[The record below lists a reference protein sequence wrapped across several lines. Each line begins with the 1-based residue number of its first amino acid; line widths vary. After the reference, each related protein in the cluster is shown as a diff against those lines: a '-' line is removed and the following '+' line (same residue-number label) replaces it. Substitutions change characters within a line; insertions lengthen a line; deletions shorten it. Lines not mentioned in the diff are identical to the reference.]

1 MYGLKGVVDNLN
13 INNVFMKKR
22 RRIEGLSEEFILVNP
37 LEIKKFIS
45 DKPNLIDLINTS
57 SILIHHF
64 FPSSKIYLEYKDD
77 PEYDDFDAL
86 FAYIINENSIEHN
99 NIIYN
104 ELLRWETLLEKS
116 SLIKHIP
123 YALRT
128 SYF

>member
-1 MYGLKGVVDNLN
+1 MTKNGKLTAKE
-13 INNVFMKKR
+13 
-22 RRIEGLSEEFILVNP
+22 IEGLSEEFILVNP

-104 ELLRWETLLEKS
+104 ELLDEF
-116 SLIKHIP
+116 IKLKKHFPKEYSFYYINVQKDD
-123 YALRT
+123 AFLRKNKIK
-128 SYF
+128 